1 MKIKN
6 ILTAMIM
13 LASVSFSASALEL
26 NEYKVFNRLSNES
39 TQKSLAR
46 YLQTSEAQAKMLK
59 TVFEQTGNKMKH
71 AIDNEN
77 EIAAEKAMWF
87 NLANAK
93 SILTPA
99 QYKKYLVALNLTVHS
114 RNYEVL
120 AEK

>member
-77 EIAAEKAMWF
+77 EMAAEKAMWF

>member
-1 MKIKN
+1 MKIRN
-6 ILTAMIM
+6 IFTAIFM
-13 LASVSFSASALEL
+13 LATVSFSASALEL

-39 TQKSLAR
+39 TQKSLTR
-46 YLQTSEAQAKMLK
+46 YLQASEAQAEMLK

-71 AIDNEN
+71 AIENEN
-77 EIAAEKAMWF
+77 EVAAEKAMWF

>member
-39 TQKSLAR
+39 TQKSLTR
-46 YLQTSEAQAKMLK
+46 YLQASEAQAEMLK

-77 EIAAEKAMWF
+77 EMAAEKAMWF

>member
-46 YLQTSEAQAKMLK
+46 YLQASEAQAEMLK

-87 NLANAK
+87 NLSNAK

>member
-26 NEYKVFNRLSNES
+26 NEYKVFNRLSYES

-46 YLQTSEAQAKMLK
+46 YLQTSEAQAEMLK

-77 EIAAEKAMWF
+77 EMAAEKAMWF
-87 NLANAK
+87 NLANTK

>member
-1 MKIKN
+1 MKIRN
-6 ILTAMIM
+6 IFTAIFM
-13 LASVSFSASALEL
+13 LATVSFSASALEL

-46 YLQTSEAQAKMLK
+46 YLQASEAQAEMLK
-59 TVFEQTGNKMKH
+59 TVFEQTGNKMKY
-71 AIDNEN
+71 AIENEN
-77 EIAAEKAMWF
+77 EVAAEKAMWF

-99 QYKKYLVALNLTVHS
+99 QYKKYLVVLNLTVHS

>member
-26 NEYKVFNRLSNES
+26 NEYKVFNRLNNES
-39 TQKSLAR
+39 TQKSLAV
-46 YLQTSEAQAKMLK
+46 YLQTSESQAEMLK
-59 TVFEQTGNKMKH
+59 TVFEKTGEKMKY
-71 AIDNEN
+71 AIENEN
-77 EIAAEKAMWF
+77 EVAAEKAMWF

-99 QYKKYLVALNLTVHS
+99 QYKKYLVALNLTIHS

>member
-26 NEYKVFNRLSNES
+26 NEYKVFNRLNNES

-46 YLQTSEAQAKMLK
+46 YLQTNEAQAEMLK

-71 AIDNEN
+71 AIENEN

>member
-1 MKIKN
+1 MKIRN
-6 ILTAMIM
+6 IFTAIFM
-13 LASVSFSASALEL
+13 LATVSFSASALEL

-46 YLQTSEAQAKMLK
+46 YLQTSESQAEMLK
-59 TVFEQTGNKMKH
+59 TVFEKTGEKMKY
-71 AIDNEN
+71 AIENEN

-93 SILTPA
+93 NILTPE
-99 QYKKYLVALNLTVHS
+99 QYKKYLVAINLTIHS

>member
-26 NEYKVFNRLSNES
+26 NEYKVFNRLNNES

-46 YLQTSEAQAKMLK
+46 YLQASEAQAEMLK
-59 TVFEQTGNKMKH
+59 TVFEQTRNKMKH

>member
-26 NEYKVFNRLSNES
+26 NEYKAFNRLSNES

-46 YLQTSEAQAKMLK
+46 YLQASEAQAEMLK

-87 NLANAK
+87 NLANTK

>member
-46 YLQTSEAQAKMLK
+46 YLQASEAQAEMLK
-59 TVFEQTGNKMKH
+59 TVFEKTGEKMKY
-71 AIDNEN
+71 AIENEN
-77 EIAAEKAMWF
+77 EVAAEKAMWF

>member
-26 NEYKVFNRLSNES
+26 NEYKVFNRLNNES

-46 YLQTSEAQAKMLK
+46 YLQASEAQAEMLK

-71 AIDNEN
+71 AIENEN